1 MSSLGVSRMTT
12 PPQGLSHW
20 QGTELSHQATP
31 LRHIASLVYW
41 RTNNHLH
48 PGKERTMI
56 YIIEGEELNKNYELV
71 ATETQLICLAPKS
84 TGSENGW

>member
-41 RTNNHLH
+41 RTNKHLH

-56 YIIEGEELNKNYELV
+56 YIIEGEELNKIMN
-71 ATETQLICLAPKS
+71 
-84 TGSENGW
+84 